1 MVHFRGKREPIDPRR
16 TTGDHEWS
24 TFAANVNLRLAPPA
38 YQFFFLIFEART
50 TRARKKNR
58 ISPPGTARQGDRFT
72 PEANVNLSLARA
84 EGPPG
89 NKVHSGGKREP
100 LATVAQFFFQF

>member
-1 MVHFRGKREPIDPRR
+1 MVRFRGKREPIDPRR
-16 TTGDHEWS
+16 TTGDDEWF
-24 TFAANVNLRLAPPA
+24 TFAANVNLSPAPPA
-38 YQFFFLIFEART
+38 SQFFFIFEART
-50 TRARKKNR
+50 TRARKIIR

-89 NKVHSGGKREP
+89 NKVHSGGKRGP